1 MDLKGITW
9 VGHVYQKFEAM
20 CLEVE
25 EIMYQD
31 TVKYV
36 ENQVQ
41 TVGSTVKKFYSDVIE
56 DLLPPPSVDLVKGA
70 VASNLPLEQNADV
83 GIYKK
88 PKIGI
93 KEEAMK
99 VNNEQLSESS
109 LATTDLDKGAGGGQ
123 SFCRF
128 HIEDTSFQPS
138 LGDTLK
144 GVFSDAYSKEYDIR
158 SGHNQSSICM
168 QKISKEDNLPPSE
181 MSGAGPH
188 MERGLRRA
196 SSSCELLDKIQ
207 EVSDDQVVV
216 DPTSVTTE
224 VASCKSFEEIYDEL
238 EKASKGASGALTSSP
253 AAKNC
258 DESESAHS
266 SCSSLSAELNGICT
280 NDGVVSLVGSFVNED
295 VQPSEFPD
303 PGRSDYSTVDVTESN
318 IDVEQGYETVQRVDN
333 IQVEETCVLVNGD
346 ELCFVPC
353 REDKHRPYK
362 KKIQDAISSRM
373 RSTRKHEY
381 KQLAVWYNEDEKSK
395 QQNAETKGKPS
406 HGYRELEWELL

>member
-56 DLLPPPSVDLVKGA
+56 DLLPPPSMDLVKGA
-70 VASNLPLEQNADV
+70 VASNLPPEQSTAV
-83 GIYKK
+83 GICKK

-109 LATTDLDKGAGGGQ
+109 LATADLDKGAGRGQ
-123 SFCRF
+123 SFQGF
-128 HIEDTSFQPS
+128 HSEDTSFQPS
-138 LGDTLK
+138 MGDTVK
-144 GVFSDAYSKEYDIR
+144 GAFSDVYSKEYDVR
-158 SGHNQSSICM
+158 SGHNQSSIRM
-168 QKISKEDNLPPSE
+168 QKICKEDNLPPSE
-181 MSGAGPH
+181 ISGASRH
-188 MERGLRRA
+188 MERDLCRA
-196 SSSCELLDKIQ
+196 SSSCELLDKNQ
-207 EVSDDQVVV
+207 EASDAQVVV
-216 DPTSVTTE
+216 NPTSVTTE

-238 EKASKGASGALTSSP
+238 EKVSKGASSVLTSSP

-258 DESESAHS
+258 DESESAYS

-280 NDGVVSLVGSFVNED
+280 NDGVVSLVEFLVNGD

-303 PGRSDYSTVDVTESN
+303 PGQSDYSTMDATESS
-318 IDVEQGYETVQRVDN
+318 IDVEQGYETIRRVDN

-346 ELCFVPC
+346 ELCLFPSK
-353 REDKHRPYK
+353 EGKHRPYK
-362 KKIQDAISSRM
+362 KKIQDAISSRI

-381 KQLAVWYNEDEKSK
+381 KQLALLYNEDEKSE
-395 QQNAETKGKPS
+395 QQNAEMKGKPS
-406 HGYRELEWELL
+406 HDYCELEWELL

>member
-41 TVGSTVKKFYSDVIE
+41 TVGSTVKKFYSDVID
-56 DLLPPPSVDLVKGA
+56 DLLPPPSMDLVKGA
-70 VASNLPLEQNADV
+70 IASNLPPEQNADV
-83 GIYKK
+83 GICKK
-88 PKIGI
+88 PKVGI
-93 KEEAMK
+93 KEEAME

-109 LATTDLDKGAGGGQ
+109 LATADLDKGAGPGQ
-123 SFCRF
+123 PFCRF

-138 LGDTLK
+138 MGDTVK
-144 GVFSDAYSKEYDIR
+144 GAFSDVCSKGYEIR

-168 QKISKEDNLPPSE
+168 EKISKEDNLPPSE
-181 MSGAGPH
+181 TSGSSLH
-188 MERGLRRA
+188 MERRLLRA
-196 SSSCELLDKIQ
+196 SSSCELLDKNQ

-216 DPTSVTTE
+216 NPTSVTTE
-224 VASCKSFEEIYDEL
+224 VASCKSFEETYDGS
-238 EKASKGASGALTSSP
+238 EKASEGASGVLISSP

-280 NDGVVSLVGSFVNED
+280 NDGVVCLVGSFVNED
-295 VQPSEFPD
+295 AQT
-303 PGRSDYSTVDVTESN
+303 RQSDYSTMDATESST
-318 IDVEQGYETVQRVDN
+318 DVEQGYETIQRVDN
-333 IQVEETCVLVNGD
+333 IQVEETCILVNGD
-346 ELCFVPC
+346 EVCFVPHKGG
-353 REDKHRPYK
+353 KHRPYK

-373 RSTRKHEY
+373 RSTRQHEY
-381 KQLAVWYNEDEKSK
+381 KQLAVWYNQDEKSK

-406 HGYRELEWELL
+406 HGYCELEWELL